1 MITLNYEKE
10 KEEVFG
16 QLSQKK
22 HVVLATSLE
31 DRVTARSMS
40 CIVLGEKICFQTDV
54 QMLKYKQLQKN
65 PRIALCAD
73 NIQIEGTARAVGH
86 PFDKQ
91 NEPFRRAFKER
102 YPHSY
107 AMYTSLAEEEVME
120 ITPSLFIVWKYMED
134 KPLRDYIDL
143 TLRRAW
149 REYYP
154 IDKMARRDIPS
165 D

>member
-1 MITLNYEKE
+1 MITLDYEKA

-16 QLSQKK
+16 QLAQKK

-31 DRVTARSMS
+31 GRVTARSMS
-40 CIVLGEKICFQTDV
+40 CVVLGEKICFQTDV

-65 PRIALCAD
+65 PQIALCVD

-91 NEPFRRAFKER
+91 NEPFRKAFQKKF
-102 YPHSY
+102 PHSY
-107 AMYTSLAEEEVME
+107 AMYTSLAGEEVVE
-120 ITPSLFIVWKYMED
+120 ITPRLFIVWKYIEE

-143 TLRRAW
+143 TLKRAW

-154 IDKMARRDIPS
+154 IDEMARREIAAD
-165 D
+165 